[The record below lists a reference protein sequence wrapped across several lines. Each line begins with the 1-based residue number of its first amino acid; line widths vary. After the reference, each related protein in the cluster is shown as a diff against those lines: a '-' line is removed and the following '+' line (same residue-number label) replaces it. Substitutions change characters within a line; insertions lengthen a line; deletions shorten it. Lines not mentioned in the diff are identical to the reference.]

1 MLRPTSSYSQI
12 RKRVGTANGAKQH
25 IKSVYKNYTQ
35 KTGKSWA
42 SASIPT
48 LKKLISDHDY
58 RGAESLL
65 KFKDN
70 CAGEA
75 TVASAEME
83 RVLWVGYC
91 SFHLGN
97 FEKSYEVYKKLVEQ
111 CKGYPEASQEEI
123 MLCLSCS
130 CFQLKRYA
138 EAEDVAKGISQDS
151 DLKMR
156 LLYLAKHQLN
166 RALTY
171 NINTTSSLEGQLSKA
186 YIHYSC
192 GQYQEAIDAYKRILC
207 EDQTRMAIHVY
218 IAMCYYKLDYYD
230 VSLDTLSIYLQAF
243 PDSVWAC
250 NIKACNHY
258 RLHSGEMA
266 LNVLNDVLSPMYQL
280 TPFHEN
286 LICHNNAVFT
296 DGDNIAQVM
305 KALLDIVPE
314 ARLNLVIYNL
324 RNECFPE
331 ALQLLEEGGA
341 SEVKG
346 KEQVHEASMKNT
358 QELMLQATVYGCLG
372 QLQNRSV
379 STITYTRRAEQIF
392 QKIGMSPNECDTIP
406 GRLCMASAF
415 FLMKKFEDVNV
426 YLNSVK
432 NYMTNDDTF
441 NWNYGISLA
450 ITGQYEEAEEHLLLV
465 EEREFLLDFCF
476 ISWICRCYIRN
487 GKPEKAWELYRQ
499 TSVESSTSEE
509 ELQLLQHLIANDCYQ
524 TEHFLYS
531 ARAFA
536 AMASEPQR
544 DGMMTN
550 RVWRGLL
557 GACIGVFR
565 TCIALLQRHD
575 QTKWDKVFSRCE
587 SDIQE
592 VVRLLRASS
601 FAKEVNQII
610 ATIMKWSSANGFR
623 VLDG

>member
-12 RKRVGTANGAKQH
+12 RKRVGTANGLKQH
-25 IKSVYKNYTQ
+25 VKSLYKNYTP
-35 KTGKSWA
+35 KPGKLWA

-48 LKKLISDHDY
+48 LEKLVSDRDF

-70 CAGEA
+70 YVGDA
-75 TVASAEME
+75 TFVSAETE
-83 RVLWVGYC
+83 RGLWIGYC

-97 FEKSYEVYKKLVEQ
+97 FEESYELYKVLVEQ
-111 CKGYPEASQEEI
+111 SKGYPEATQEEM

-138 EAEDVAKGISQDS
+138 DAEDVCREISQDS
-151 DLKMR
+151 DLKTR

-171 NINTTSSLEGQLSKA
+171 NINTSSSLQGQLSKA

-192 GQYQEAIDAYKRILC
+192 GQYQEAIDAYKIILS
-207 EDQTRMAIHVY
+207 EDQTRMAMHVY

-230 VSLDTLSIYLQAF
+230 VSLDTLAIYLQDF

-266 LNVLNDVLSPMYQL
+266 LNVLGDILSPMHQL

-286 LICHNNAVFT
+286 LIRHNIAVFT
-296 DGDNIAQVM
+296 DGDNIVQVM
-305 KALLDIVPE
+305 NALLDTVPE
-314 ARLNLVIYNL
+314 ARLNLVINNL
-324 RNECFPE
+324 RNECIPE
-331 ALQLLEEGGA
+331 ALQLLEKGNA
-341 SEVKG
+341 LEVKG
-346 KEQVHEASMKNT
+346 EEQGYEVSIKNT
-358 QELMLQATVYGCLG
+358 QELILQATVYACLG
-372 QLQNRSV
+372 QLQNHTV
-379 STITYTRRAEQIF
+379 STATYTRRAEQIF
-392 QKIGMSPNECDTIP
+392 QKVGMSPNECDTIP

-432 NYMTNDDTF
+432 NYMNNDDTF

-450 ITGQYEEAEEHLLLV
+450 MTGQYKEAEEHLLLI
-465 EEREFLLDFCF
+465 EERAFLLDFCYM
-476 ISWICRCYIRN
+476 SWMCRCYIRN
-487 GKPEKAWELYRQ
+487 GKPEKAWELYSQ
-499 TSVESSTSEE
+499 TSNDSRTSEE
-509 ELQLLQHLIANDCYQ
+509 ELQLLQHLIANECYQ
-524 TEHFLYS
+524 TGEFLYS

-536 AMASEPQR
+536 ALASEPQR
-544 DGMMTN
+544 ETMMTQ
-550 RVWRGLL
+550 RAWRGLL
-557 GACIGVFR
+557 GACMGVFR
-565 TCIALLQRHD
+565 TCIAVLQRHD
-575 QTKWDKVFSRCE
+575 QAKWDKVISRCE
-587 SDIQE
+587 SDIRE
-592 VVRLLRASS
+592 VVKMLRASS
-601 FAKEVNQII
+601 YAKEVNQIV

-623 VLDG
+623 VVDG